1 MPRHPPTASGHS
13 FLGGLRR
20 PDGFVTVL
28 ITRCSPRPREKLP
41 QWRGVCP
48 ARSTFRSR
56 F

>member
-28 ITRCSPRPREKLP
+28 ITRCSPRPWEKLP